1 MAFVSQFQSR
11 LWRKYA
17 TFIASLMAGG
27 LLMLGI
33 SEMVIAY
40 RDTLAET
47 RLSQQRV
54 AAEVSYALRLT
65 LGGIESQLAAVAVLP
80 WQHADW
86 MGLARRREEFH
97 RLLLL
102 MPALRGVRLLATDGE
117 QLLKVSRQEPDEIA
131 DRATSAAGSPSASG
145 ATAFEPRFQYGTVQ
159 YSGGY
164 EPEVELK
171 LSVPDRSAQLTEAS
185 IGLRALV
192 RGLRQVLSPVG
203 LVVYV
208 VDGHERIVMHVDPAV
223 MLAQR
228 VRKVPAADQG
238 EGLNGRPALI
248 AEAAVPG
255 LDWRVVVERPRD
267 EALAPVK
274 ETLWRT
280 AAFIVVGLF
289 AAVASSLL
297 LARRMT
303 LPIAALQSAAN
314 SVGRGDLDVRITL
327 RTHDELEDLATQ
339 FNRMAASLQ
348 ASYTDLEDKVTAR
361 TLALQQAT
369 HHKSEFLAN
378 MSHELRTPL
387 NAILG
392 FADVLREG
400 MAGPLSDD
408 QREYIADI
416 HASGLHL
423 LALINDVLDLSKIE
437 AGQLDL
443 ERSDFSVPDTV
454 ASAVALVRQRALQKN
469 LALQVEVA
477 PTLGLWHADERRF
490 KQVLLNLLSNA
501 VKFTPDGG
509 RVTVQAGLSDDPRE
523 GLWVG
528 VQDTGIGIAATDHE
542 AVFQEFRQVGGD
554 SAGRAEGT
562 GLGLALARRL
572 VEQHGGCITLHSE
585 PGAGSCFRF
594 NIPGSP
600 A

>member
-1 MAFVSQFQSR
+1 
-11 LWRKYA
+11 
-17 TFIASLMAGG
+17 
-27 LLMLGI
+27 LLVLGI
-33 SEMVIAY
+33 SEMVIGY
-40 RDTLAET
+40 RDTLTET

-102 MPALRGVRLLATDGE
+102 MPALRDVRLLATDGE

-131 DRATSAAGSPSASG
+131 VRASSATGSPLAAG
-145 ATAFEPRFQYGTVQ
+145 ATAFEPRFQYGRVQ
-159 YSGGY
+159 YNGGY

-171 LSVPDRSAQLTEAS
+171 LAVPDRSAQLTEAS
-185 IGLRALV
+185 IGLRALA
-192 RGLRQVLSPVG
+192 RGLRQVLSPAG

-208 VDGHERIVMHVDPAV
+208 VDGHQRVVLHVDPAV

-228 VRKVPAADQG
+228 VRKVPVAADQG

-248 AEAAVPG
+248 AEAPVPG

-274 ETLWRT
+274 ETLVRT

-303 LPIAALQSAAN
+303 RPIAALQSAAN
-314 SVGRGDLDVRITL
+314 RVGRGDLDVRITL
-327 RTHDELEDLATQ
+327 RTNDELEDLATQ

-361 TLALQQAT
+361 TLALQRAT

-400 MAGPLSDD
+400 MAGPLGAE

-469 LALQVEVA
+469 LALQVDVA

-523 GLWVG
+523 GLWVS
-528 VQDTGIGIAATDHE
+528 VQDTGIGIAAADHE